1 MLAVWC
7 FTVFAAVGERLAVSG
22 KGERRAGDLLVSFA
36 SLFFPLCTC
45 KCVGSISVGISVK
58 WNRGTNRPIDS
69 QLQ

>member
-22 KGERRAGDLLVSFA
+22 KGERQAWGPFSLL
-36 SLFFPLCTC
+36 LLYFFPLCTC
-45 KCVGSISVGISVK
+45 KCVGSILVVVSVR
-58 WNRGTNRPIDS
+58 WNRGTDRPIDS